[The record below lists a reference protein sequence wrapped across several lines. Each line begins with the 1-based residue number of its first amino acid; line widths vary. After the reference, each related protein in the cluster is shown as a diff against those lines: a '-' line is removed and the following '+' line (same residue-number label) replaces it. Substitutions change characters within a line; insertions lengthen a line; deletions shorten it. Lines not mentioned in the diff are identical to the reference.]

1 MPSVQNI
8 AIVGAG
14 GNVGSQIVGALLKQG
29 KHKVTAIT
37 RLDSTSSMPAG
48 LQDVKKADYNDHDSL
63 VKALSGQDFLIITM
77 GVMAAKDT
85 QQKLVDAAKD
95 AGVQYVM
102 PNEWGLDAAQ
112 NEQLGK
118 DTMLGP
124 GQLAVR
130 EYIEKAGL
138 IWIGL
143 ACGFWYEFS
152 LSGAEM
158 RYGFDFK
165 EKKLTLFD
173 DGNIK
178 IYTSTWP
185 QVGRAV
191 AKVLVLDDLALFKN
205 KSVHIYSFHVSQRDM
220 LASVLRVTGD
230 KESDWSLTHEDVQER
245 FKRGMKVLQGGDWHG
260 FAIALYSRTFFPDVA
275 PSLEGQFDNEMLGL
289 PQEDLDEYTKIAV
302 GYAGKEAAAWT

>member
-1 MPSVQNI
+1 MPPVHNV

-14 GNVGSQIVGALLKQG
+14 GRIGGQIVEALVKQG

-37 RLDSTSSMPAG
+37 RPDSTSSMPAG
-48 LQDVKKADYNDHDSL
+48 LHDIKKADYSDHDSL

-77 GVMAAKDT
+77 GIMAAKDS
-85 QQKLVDAAKD
+85 QQKLVDAAKE
-95 AGVQYVM
+95 AGIKYIM
-102 PNEWGLDAAQ
+102 PNEWGMDVAQ
-112 NEQLGK
+112 NEQLGN

-124 GQLAVR
+124 GHLAMR

-138 IWIGL
+138 TWISM

-165 EKKLTLFD
+165 EKKVTLFN

-178 IYTSTWP
+178 LYTSTWP

-191 AKVLVLDDLALFKN
+191 AKLLAREDLESFKN
-205 KSVHIYSFHVSQRDM
+205 AAVHVYSFYISQRDM
-220 LASVLRVTGD
+220 LASVLHVTGD
-230 KESDWSLTHEDVQER
+230 KESDWTITTEDVQER
-245 FKRGMKVLQGGDWHG
+245 FERGMKILQGGNWHG
-260 FAIALYSRTFFPDVA
+260 FAIALYSRCFFPDVV
-275 PSLEGQFDNEMLGL
+275 PSQEGRFDNEKLGL
-289 PQEDLDEYTKIAV
+289 PQEDLDQYTKIAV
-302 GYAGKEAAAWT
+302 GYAGKEAAAWI